1 MSTLLDIQQ
10 LSVDFRTRRG
20 TIHAIR
26 DVTLSIGAGETV
38 CLVGESGS
46 GKTVTSKAIM
56 RLIDHEHGRITGG
69 SLRLGGT
76 DLASLTEA
84 ELRRYRGKKMA
95 MVFQEPMAAFD
106 PVFTIGQQIEE
117 TILQHERVSKREAR
131 DRAARLLG
139 RVGIPEPELRLKQ
152 YPGELSGGML
162 QRAMIAMAL
171 SCGPDLLIADEPTT
185 ALDVTIQAQILR
197 LLKDLQQE
205 FGMSILLITH
215 DLGIAADMADRIVV
229 MYAGEIVEEAPAA
242 DLFALPRHPYTR
254 GLLRSVATLET
265 VRGSKLHA
273 IEGSIPNLAALPD
286 GCRFHPRCPFA
297 NERCTQETPSLAG
310 DEGWKTAC
318 WRSEELVQRKDWL
331 GEAAEAASGAVSE
344 AVSSKVSGADSGAV
358 SEAVSETVS
367 EAVSGT
373 VSSAV
378 SEAAFKASKA
388 VPGEASQPRWADISY
403 GIDEMTIKNSMDNQ
417 NPKHDPFVES
427 PDVLF
432 AVENLRKYYPV
443 QGESFGRKKLIR
455 AVDDVS
461 FTIRRRETFGL
472 VGESGSGKSTL
483 GRLLLQLERA
493 TEGKVLFEGE
503 DLTKLGGTALRRARR
518 HMQTIFQDPY
528 GSLDPRWKIGDSI
541 AEPLLVQHHLPATAV
556 QKRVHELLGLVGLDP
571 SWADRYPHEFSGGQ
585 RQRIGIAR
593 AIALNPRFILAD
605 EAVSAL
611 DVSVQAQIMNLLQD
625 LQQRLGLTYL
635 FIAHGLQVVRHL
647 SDRIG
652 VLYLGKLVEIAPS
665 ESLFLR
671 PAHPYTRALIDSIPQ
686 RTSGGFRQT
695 GGIEGEIP
703 SPANP
708 PSGCRFHTRC
718 PLATA
723 RCREEEPQLLV
734 LESGHYA
741 ACHHPL

>member
-10 LSVDFRTRRG
+10 LSVDFRTQRG

-56 RLIDHEHGRITGG
+56 RLIDHENGRITGG

-76 DLASLTEA
+76 DLAGLTET

-106 PVFTIGQQIEE
+106 PVFTIGRQIEE

-131 DRAARLLG
+131 DRAASLLA

-242 DLFALPRHPYTR
+242 ELFTLPHHPYTR
-254 GLLRSVATLET
+254 GLLRSVATLDT
-265 VRGSKLHA
+265 VRGSKLHS

-286 GCRFHPRCPFA
+286 GCRFHPRCPFVS
-297 NERCTQETPSLAG
+297 ERCRQETPSMSG
-310 DEGWKTAC
+310 DESRRTAC
-318 WRSEELVQRKDWL
+318 WHSEELVQRKDWL
-331 GEAAEAASGAVSE
+331 AEATEVDSEVVSE
-344 AVSSKVSGADSGAV
+344 AIPRGAMEALGAD
-358 SEAVSETVS
+358 E
-367 EAVSGT
+367 
-373 VSSAV
+373 
-378 SEAAFKASKA
+378 
-388 VPGEASQPRWADISY
+388 
-403 GIDEMTIKNSMDNQ
+403 GIGVEMDTNLNRSDNSPDQ
-417 NPKHDPFVES
+417 E

-432 AVENLRKYYPV
+432 TVENLRKYYPV
-443 QGESFGRKKLIR
+443 QGGGFGGKKLIR
-455 AVDDVS
+455 AVDDVT
-461 FTIRRRETFGL
+461 FTIRRKETFGL

-483 GRLLLQLERA
+483 GRVLLQLERA
-493 TEGKVLFEGE
+493 TEGRVLFEGE

-541 AEPLLVQHHLPATAV
+541 AEPLLVHRHLPASAV
-556 QKRVHELLGLVGLDP
+556 QERVHELLGLVGLDP
-571 SWADRYPHEFSGGQ
+571 SWAERYPHEFSGGQ

-625 LQQRLGLTYL
+625 LQQKLGLTYL

-652 VLYLGKLVEIAPS
+652 VMYLGKLVEIAPS

-671 PAHPYTRALIDSIPQ
+671 PAHPYTRALIDSIP
-686 RTSGGFRQT
+686 RGAPGGSQPT

-703 SPANP
+703 SPSNP

-718 PLATA
+718 PLATS
-723 RCREEEPQLLV
+723 RCREEEPQLLI